1 MDERSVVPAAEAPR
15 ASQAELGFIP
25 AKLPSRGA
33 LYEGK
38 IPDGDIHVRK
48 LSFDEEDALL
58 SQGARGLER
67 MELILKNCTKLPNDF
82 KHPDLLLTDRMAA
95 MLALRTVT
103 FGPQYSFDYK
113 CRFCPTMQQA
123 KVHILED
130 LDEHT
135 PESIAL
141 KMFDKGVEDWTLEEP
156 IVVELPDVGKVVDLR
171 FLRGYDEMRITKRSK
186 RLLLQSVDSG
196 DPSSRFRFA
205 LQITRIDGEE
215 VDLGKKELFLRT
227 LNATDKARMRIAIE
241 DIEPGIDLTV
251 YPECRACGA
260 VNKMP
265 MPFTAEFFRPSSL

>member
-1 MDERSVVPAAEAPR
+1 MSDEQAAGAAQPPR

-38 IPDGDIHVRK
+38 IPDGEIHVRK
-48 LSFDEEDALL
+48 LSFDEEDMLL
-58 SQGARGLER
+58 SQGAQGLER
-67 MELILKNCTKLPNDF
+67 MEIILKNCTKLPNDF
-82 KHPDLLLTDRMAA
+82 KHPDLLLTDRMAT
-95 MLALRTVT
+95 MLAIRTVA
-103 FGPQYSFDYK
+103 FGPRYSFDYK

-123 KVHILED
+123 SVNILED
-130 LDEHT
+130 LNENT
-135 PESIAL
+135 PETIAL
-141 KMFDKGVEDWTLEEP
+141 KMLDKGVEDWTLEEP
-156 IVVELPDVGKVVDLR
+156 IEVQLPDAGRVVDLR
-171 FLRGYDEMRITKRSK
+171 FLRGYDEMRIVKRAK

-205 LQITRIDGEE
+205 LQIVRVDGVEL
-215 VDLGKKELFLRT
+215 DLGKKELFLRT

-241 DIEPGIDLTV
+241 EIEPGIDLTV